1 MPDIQTIYKLV
12 LIFLYSFCA
21 TWWSLPYIIEKLK
34 KYGFVTTDV
43 YKRRRPKFVTMGGIG
58 IFIGMLVS
66 LSLSQILFSKED
78 LGRLF
83 IFHFIVIIYGLYGLV
98 DDLFKFKQRYDK
110 ILAILVLSFPIA
122 TLLTDTDIELF
133 GTTYEFGWIFKL
145 LIAPV
150 YIMVVANLVN
160 LHAGYNG
167 LVTGNAWLLLL
178 FTGIES
184 YQRHG
189 LNNLLF
195 LLPVLGALTA
205 FLPYNW
211 YPARAHDGNVG
222 AFLVGGTL
230 GALLLAN
237 NMETFGVFILAPHI
251 VNFFMD
257 TWTIVIRRIPDAK
270 FGTLRPDG
278 TIEPP
283 PTMRYK
289 SLKFL
294 LCSMWRLTERQ
305 ATLLLMI
312 PTLVFG
318 TLGVLLF

>member
-1 MPDIQTIYKLV
+1 MAEIQTIYKLI

-21 TWWSLPYIIEKLK
+21 TWWSLPYVIDKLR
-34 KYGFVTTDV
+34 KYGYETIDA
-43 YKRRRPKFVTMGGIG
+43 YKPGRPKFVTMGGIG

-66 LSLSQILFSKED
+66 LSLSQILFNQAD

-122 TLLTDTDIELF
+122 TLLTDTDISIF
-133 GTTYEFGWIFKL
+133 GATYELGYAFRLI
-145 LIAPV
+145 IAPAYV
-150 YIMVVANLVN
+150 MVVANLIN

-167 LVTGNAWLLLL
+167 LATGSAWLLLL

-184 YQRHG
+184 FQDHG
-189 LNNLLF
+189 LDNLLF
-195 LLPVLGALTA
+195 LLPVFGALSA

-211 YPARAHDGNVG
+211 FPAKAHDGNVG
-222 AFLVGGTL
+222 AFLVGGAL
-230 GALLLAN
+230 GAALLAN
-237 NMETFGVFILAPHI
+237 NLELFGVFILIPHI
-251 VNFFMD
+251 INFIMD
-257 TWTIVIRRIPDAK
+257 TWTIVIRGVPDVK
-270 FGTLRPDG
+270 FGRLRRDG

-283 PTMRYK
+283 PTMRFK

-294 LCSMWRLTERQ
+294 LCSRWRLTEAQ
-305 ATLLLMI
+305 ATMILMI
-312 PTLVFG
+312 PTAVFG